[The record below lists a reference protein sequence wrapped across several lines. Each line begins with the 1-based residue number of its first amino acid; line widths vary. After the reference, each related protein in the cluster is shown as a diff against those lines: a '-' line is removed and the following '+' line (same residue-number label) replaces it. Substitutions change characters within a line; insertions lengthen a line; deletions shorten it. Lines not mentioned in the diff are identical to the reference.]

1 MMSIKY
7 FTVLVI
13 SLALAACNNNKTG
26 NPEAEHESLKV
37 QYTVYTDSLELFA
50 EADPLVAG
58 APSNV
63 LAHFTTLS
71 DFKPLTSG
79 QVRLKLS
86 VNGQTVEVMAEKP
99 VRRGIYS
106 FDVTPAGA
114 GKGTIEFLVRT
125 ETGESGILV
134 PDVTVYKD
142 AGEAEAD
149 VESKAA
155 PATNT
160 TAFTKEQS
168 WKIDFS
174 TGYAVR
180 EPFGQ
185 VIKTTAL
192 VQPAQGNE
200 SVVTARSGGVVTF
213 TGKTVLEGTE
223 VESGQPLLSIR
234 GSGFAEDNSA
244 VRFAEAQNNYEQ
256 AKADY
261 DRALLLTADRIVS
274 EKQLLEAKTRFENA
288 RSVYENLQQNFSSTG
303 QTVTSPMR
311 GFVRQMLVEN
321 GQYVEPGQ
329 PLMVISQNSTLML
342 RAEVQPRYARFL
354 DSIASA
360 TISSGDDDKTYT
372 LEELDGKIFSV
383 GKAATA
389 DGFLIPVSV
398 QVRNTAGF
406 VPGSFVKLW
415 LKTVADAEAL
425 TVPNSALIEE
435 QGAFFVFV
443 QVTPEK
449 FEKRLV
455 QTGTTDGIRTEVT
468 GGLKDDERI
477 VTKGA
482 ILIKLAQSTGALDAH
497 SGHVH

>member
-1 MMSIKY
+1 MYFKY
-7 FTVLVI
+7 FAV
-13 SLALAACNNNKTG
+13 SLAAMLLTACNNS
-26 NPEAEHESLKV
+26 NPVDRGAEHEVLKV
-37 QYTVYTDSLELFA
+37 QYTVYSDTLELFA
-50 EADPLVAG
+50 EADPLVTGTA
-58 APSNV
+58 SNI
-63 LAHFTTLS
+63 LSHFTTLP
-71 DFKPLTSG
+71 DFKPLASG
-79 QVRLKLS
+79 KVTLKLT
-86 VNGQTVEVMAEKP
+86 VNGQTVEETAESP

-114 GKGTIEFLVRT
+114 GKGTIEYLVRT
-125 ETGESGILV
+125 GTGESRIIV
-134 PDVTVYKD
+134 PDVTVYPD
-142 AGEAEAD
+142 AAVAEED
-149 VESKAA
+149 IEKNAA
-155 PATNT
+155 PSTNT

-185 VIKTTAL
+185 VIRMMAL

-223 VESGQPLLSIR
+223 VASGQPLLSIR

-244 VRFAEAQNNYEQ
+244 VRFTEAQNNYEQ
-256 AKADY
+256 AKAEY
-261 DRALLLTADRIVS
+261 DRALLLAADRIVS
-274 EKQLLEAKTRFENA
+274 ERQLLEAKTQFENA
-288 RSVYENLQQNFSSTG
+288 RSVYENLQQNFSRTG

-311 GFVRQMLVEN
+311 GFVRQLLVEN

-342 RAEVQPRYARFL
+342 RAEVQPRYASFL
-354 DSIASA
+354 NSINSA
-360 TISSGDDDKTYT
+360 TVSRGDDSKTYT
-372 LEELDGKIFSV
+372 LEELDGRIFSV
-383 GKAATA
+383 GKASTA
-389 DGFLIPVSV
+389 DSYLIPVSV

-468 GGLKDDERI
+468 GGLRDDERI

-482 ILIKLAQSTGALDAH
+482 ILVKLAQATGALDAH